1 MLMRLTKKFNTA
13 GEYVQQIV
21 EMINRFLRYP
31 DDYPKTPCLIV
42 QPQLCVPII
51 DEPSTTRDC
60 DIYDL
65 NHFITTSKS
74 GKKYPNLRNIVR
86 MARRYFP

>member
-1 MLMRLTKKFNTA
+1 MKLTKKFNTA

-31 DDYPKTPCLIV
+31 EDYAQKPCLIV

-51 DEPSTTRDC
+51 DAPDSSRGC
-60 DIYDL
+60 DVYDL
-65 NHFITTSKS
+65 NHFIYTSKS

-86 MARRYFP
+86 MARKYFP